1 MMTLEQIN
9 DKLALKE
16 LVDTFS
22 NLADEKKVADQMV
35 LFTDDAEVNTYI
47 GGKLVFEMKG
57 KQQIEDVFTNFLA
70 GFHTVYH
77 LNGQHTA
84 SLNGDKAEAINY
96 CQVILVEN
104 KDGKD
109 IQHAHS
115 VRYQDSYRKE
125 NGVWLISN
133 RVANFM
139 ISNVSEIK
147 K

>member
-9 DKLALKE
+9 DKLALKD

-22 NLADEKKVADQMV
+22 NLADEKKVSEQMD

-47 GGKLVFEMKG
+47 GGELVFEMKG
-57 KQQIEDVFTNFLA
+57 KKQIEEVFTNFLSS
-70 GFHTVYH
+70 FHTVYH
-77 LNGQHTA
+77 LNGQHTVI
-84 SLNGDKAEAINY
+84 LHGDKAEAINY
-96 CQVILVEN
+96 CQVFLVEN
-104 KDGKD
+104 KESKD

-115 VRYQDSYRKE
+115 VRYQDTYKKV
-125 NGVWLISN
+125 NGIWLISN
-133 RVANFM
+133 RIANFM